1 MRTHH
6 ATDNLSTAVL
16 DSALLNYR
24 VFQCACSGDIVGFS
38 GNDPG
43 VILAVPAGSV
53 IVFSSLT
60 LHGSGDNLSLLPRR
74 ALNLAFTQQH
84 EQEGQERNA
93 AAVPFLAN
101 GKVVS
106 ALSSLLATVKQL
118 P

>member
-1 MRTHH
+1 M
-6 ATDNLSTAVL
+6 DY
-16 DSALLNYR
+16 ALLNYR
-24 VFQCACSGDIVGFS
+24 ICQCGCSGDIVGFS
-38 GNDPG
+38 GSDPG

-53 IVFSSLT
+53 IVFSSLA

-93 AAVPFLAN
+93 AAVSFLEN

-106 ALSSLLATVKQL
+106 ALSSLLGTFKRI